1 MEDINKRL
9 DSLEAK
15 VDKLIPVIDLLDTI
29 IRANI
34 DKTDTLND
42 AKPKEFDPKG
52 RELVYMLRDNNV
64 YIYGTKTFQCRDII
78 KSTFKEATWCKD
90 KSSWTFQ
97 NFDNFEQILFNIF
110 PNIIKEN
117 Q

>member
-1 MEDINKRL
+1 MENINKRL
-9 DSLEAK
+9 ESLEAK
-15 VDKLIPVIDLLDTI
+15 LDKLLPVIDLLDTV

-34 DKTDTLND
+34 NKTDTLTD
-42 AKPKEFDPKG
+42 AKPKEFDPNG
-52 RELVYMLRDNNV
+52 RELVYMLRDNIV
-64 YIYGTKTFQCRDII
+64 YIYGTKTFQYRDLI
-78 KSTFKEATWCKD
+78 KSSFKDVSWCKD

-97 NFDNFEQILFNIF
+97 NFDNFEESLLNIF